1 MLKNPLQIP
10 SFFHHESIKVQ
21 VPWIGIRG
29 STREDRFENFLNFRK
44 LTKVFQSRIGWSSQC
59 QWFGHWPNFYKYVLK
74 VLTIKWMGPN
84 SISVSP
90 VIPIG
95 DRDRIWNMAF
105 HFFVKINFSRM
116 TIWKREL
123 VTHIFGHSPPRV
135 ILPILSVKELD
146 FISEKHFSE
155 TF

>member
-1 MLKNPLQIP
+1 MNRSRSRFLGLVLEGPHERTDLKT
-10 SFFHHESIKVQ
+10 FSI
-21 VPWIGIRG
+21 
-29 STREDRFENFLNFRK
+29 SAK

-74 VLTIKWMGPN
+74 VLTIKWMGTN
-84 SISVSP
+84 SIYLWALWHLLELETESE
-90 VIPIG
+90 
-95 DRDRIWNMAF
+95 IWLSI
-105 HFFVKINFSRM
+105 FVKINFSPM
-116 TIWKREL
+116 TIWKRWL